1 MPRLLKLLTAFAM
14 ILLVL
19 AMLLPATALAHERRN
34 VDKYQL
40 VVGFIVEPA
49 IEGVKNGVDFR
60 VTNTENNQPVEGLE
74 KTLKV
79 EIAYKGTTKVMDLRP
94 LFRDPGHYTADL
106 IPTAP
111 GQYVFRFSGAI
122 EGLQVNERFES
133 GPGRFNDVQSSGELQ
148 FPERLPEIR
157 EIAGVVPAIQK
168 AALDAQDIASS
179 SRTLAVAAIVVGALG
194 ILSGAGSAAIALRK
208 R

>member
-1 MPRLLKLLTAFAM
+1 MLRLLKVLMAVAM
-14 ILLVL
+14 VGLIPS
-19 AMLLPATALAHERRN
+19 MLWPAVASAHESRKLG
-34 VDKYQL
+34 KYQL
-40 VVGFIVEPA
+40 VVGFIAEPA
-49 IEGVKNGVDFR
+49 VEGVKNGVELR

-79 EIAYKGTTKVMDLRP
+79 EVAHKGISKVMDLRAI
-94 LFRDPGHYTADL
+94 FRDPGHYTADL

-111 GQYVFRFSGAI
+111 GQYAFRFFGTI

-133 GPGRFNDVQSSGELQ
+133 GPGRFNDVGSSGELQ

-157 EIAGVVPAIQK
+157 EIAGVVPAVQK
-168 AALDAQDIASS
+168 AAMEAQDSASS
-179 SRTLAVAAIVVGALG
+179 ARTLALVAIAVGTLG
-194 ILSGAGSAAIALRK
+194 VLSGVLSMAVALSK